1 LGLLL
6 AFAPFIA
13 FAVFDRLT
21 SSSLALW
28 AGAATS
34 ALLLLRDVTSRGRK
48 TKVLEVGTMLLFSG
62 LAIYASALQP
72 DWSIVSV
79 RLRVDAGLLLIVLVT
94 ILIRRPF
101 TLQYAREQAPRE
113 VWESSEFIRVNY
125 VISAVWAAAFAAMV
139 AADLLLVY
147 RTDLPPRIG
156 IIITILALV
165 GAFKF
170 TQWYPERN
178 ATARAR

>member
-21 SSSLALW
+21 SPNLALL

-34 ALLLLRDVTSRGRK
+34 ATLLLRDVTSHNRK
-48 TKVLEVGTMLLFSG
+48 AKVLEIGTMLLFGG
-62 LAIYASALQP
+62 LAIYAEAVKP
-72 DWSIVSV
+72 DWSIASV

-101 TLQYAREQAPRE
+101 TLQYAREQTPRE
-113 VWESSEFIRVNY
+113 LWASSEFIRVNY
-125 VISAVWAAAFAAMV
+125 VITAVWATAFIAMV
-139 AADLLLVY
+139 GADLLLVY

-156 IIITILALV
+156 IIITILVLV

-170 TQWYPERN
+170 TQWYPQSN
-178 ATARAR
+178 TTARAR